1 MKKSKYRGKFVTKT
15 GKQFTENCTWWNC
28 NKKAQI

>member
-15 GKQFTENCTWWNC
+15 GKQFTENCTW
-28 NKKAQI
+28 